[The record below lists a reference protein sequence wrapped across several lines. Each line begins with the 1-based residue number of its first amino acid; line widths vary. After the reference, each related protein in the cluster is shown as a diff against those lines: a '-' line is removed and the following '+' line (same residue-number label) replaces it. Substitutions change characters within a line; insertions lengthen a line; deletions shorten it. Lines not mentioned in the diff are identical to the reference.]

1 METRKTTPTALK
13 SNPNIKVSAA
23 TFCKRV
29 QKKLEDLQPCLV
41 RYKAGA
47 DIMKIFITFNS
58 EMVHPLKDVLKTI
71 NLELEKELMGEGW
84 DKFYIRQNKDF
95 PFNFG
100 CEWECISLNLY
111 RLHAIISE

>member
-1 METRKTTPTALK
+1 METRKTTPIAFK
-13 SNPNIKVSAA
+13 SNSNIKVSAT

-71 NLELEKELMGEGW
+71 NLELEKKLMGEGW

-95 PFNFG
+95 PSNFG

-111 RLHAIISE
+111 RLNAIISE

>member
-1 METRKTTPTALK
+1 MSTTKTTPTALK

-71 NLELEKELMGEGW
+71 NLELEK
-84 DKFYIRQNKDF
+84 
-95 PFNFG
+95 
-100 CEWECISLNLY
+100 
-111 RLHAIISE
+111 